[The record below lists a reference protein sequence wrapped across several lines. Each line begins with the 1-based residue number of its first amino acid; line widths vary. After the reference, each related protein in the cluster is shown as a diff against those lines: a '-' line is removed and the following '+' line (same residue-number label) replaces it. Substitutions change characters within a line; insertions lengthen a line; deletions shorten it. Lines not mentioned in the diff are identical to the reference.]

1 MSLHLFRQCHL
12 ISFAALKEEAG
23 SPMSSVVS
31 VSDPNDLDV
40 SMEMAKPEEEWM
52 DIQSWTLCGYSALDD
67 RRAEFDR
74 FESTLSKVEGDLD
87 FDQRYG
93 SHAPRRCSAVHCSH
107 C

>member
-1 MSLHLFRQCHL
+1 
-12 ISFAALKEEAG
+12 
-23 SPMSSVVS
+23 MSSVVS

-74 FESTLSKVEGDLD
+74 FESALYKVASDLG
-87 FDQRYG
+87 FDQSMAAMRQKMFCVPLLTLLKIARATPSPTLEDRY
-93 SHAPRRCSAVHCSH
+93 CSLRSFLN
-107 C
+107 